1 MDNGVDFILLLLYVF
16 GKEKLPDIIEGPLQ
30 STPVHTEHPV
40 HNMYIYIQQKEA
52 PPILLS

>member
-1 MDNGVDFILLLLYVF
+1 MLYVF

-40 HNMYIYIQQKEA
+40 HIMYIYIQQKEA